1 MPRRTS
7 HLFAK
12 VRYACHL
19 ALLVSIVIFSSRSIN
34 AQDTVTGAFQ
44 GTVTDS
50 QSGAVLKDAV
60 VEIINQQTNVT
71 ITQKTDYQGRFFQ
84 GLLLPGTYIVRVSM
98 GGYATKAVLQ
108 VLRITYAGEVVPVPV
123 ALDPVPP
130 GSTQPD
136 PTSVTPAAVEEND
149 IRASIITVDGRRS
162 GSYVEDEIVALPLGA
177 ITSTRSFDELALLLP
192 GVAPPPQTLGSV
204 AGPGV
209 GAGVGSAG
217 QFSVNG
223 LRSRA
228 NNFTVDG
235 SDNNDED
242 IGVRRQGFV
251 ALTPQPVESIREY
264 QLITL
269 LAPAQFGR
277 NIGGQ
282 VNAVSRSGG
291 KEHHGTIYG
300 FFNSSQLNARNFFD
314 TTFGNGVSVLQANQ
328 QDVVIQTRTFAG
340 QLISQEP
347 LTVRNESGNEDS
359 FTLGQF
365 GFVVGGPVVQNN
377 LFYFASFERKIVNAT
392 EEQSFAVPSLVQRGA
407 FGTGETGLFQNP
419 FTGART
425 STIPMSI
432 NGGAIFSLYPF
443 ANNPSGVY
451 GINTLTRV
459 LPASERGTILSG
471 KLDHNFRLNQREQ
484 SVTGRYNFTNDWR
497 DIPTTGGAIF
507 STLRPRIQTNNFSFF
522 YNSQINSPDDYRPL
536 FNQLRLSYG
545 RTKLN
550 FEEVRDQEFLIPSV
564 AFPTTPFLLNAR
576 EIVNVTVPNAPGVP
590 NTGPVIFLRQP
601 VTVEEEIGPI
611 GQVVV
616 AGFSPLGVDTFTF
629 PQRRVNNTYQIADQL
644 STRIGD
650 HNFTFG
656 TDNRRTE
663 LNSELPRNARPYLTF
678 GGAPRLIFNGDVPRF
693 PTAADP
699 NPIIR
704 PEDLAA
710 IDAPNNLFLTLST
723 GQPDAI
729 GLRFY
734 QLNFFAQDE
743 WRVRRNL
750 SLSLGLRYEYNTP
763 PREGHELIESTF
775 DSPMQDL
782 APGLRTFLEGRTRI
796 YDPDRNNLAPRFG
809 IAYLSNALGNN
820 RVTVVRGGYGIF
832 YDQSLGAVISQSRN
846 VFPSF
851 FTLNFGGGPFTS
863 INNEFLLVIFN
874 PVTTTFGN
882 LLIPIVSPGS
892 LNRLN
897 PQLPISTFLPA
908 LQTFFPNA
916 ISPTIP
922 RREFEMPMA
931 QHYGVTIEQQL
942 QRSLVLSL
950 AYVGTS
956 GKNLLRFT
964 TPNLGPGLNIAP
976 TQFAVQ
982 QLQLPFPTFNGRV
995 SSPARPV
1002 SGVGG
1007 IQIFE
1012 TTANSRFHSLQI
1024 QLRGRFTNAFQFQ
1037 SSYSFSKALDDVSD
1051 VFDLAGASA
1060 LPQNSVTFED
1070 EWAPASFDVRHR
1082 LVFDFI
1088 YNVPASKQAIV
1099 KLFRGF
1105 QVAGSGRFYSGQP
1118 FTVNS
1123 IIDVNQDGNLT
1134 DRLNTV
1140 DGLLVTDNGEQP
1152 LILNTTNTLSLLA
1165 SFGQDGQIPRNSF
1178 RAGATAIFDLS
1189 VSRKFSLGG
1198 ARNLVLRAD
1207 FFNLPNRT
1215 NFGVPVRFLE
1225 AAGFGRAVN
1234 TITPARRVQ
1243 LSVKMSF

>member
-1 MPRRTS
+1 MPGV
-7 HLFAK
+7 LFSPS
-12 VRYACHL
+12 VRLRFCL
-19 ALLVSIVIFSSRSIN
+19 ALFPALTLFGVLNSAS
-34 AQDTVTGAFQ
+34 AQNTVTGAFQ
-44 GTVTDS
+44 GIVTDS
-50 QSGAVLKDAV
+50 QTGSPLKDAI
-60 VEIINQQTNVT
+60 VEIINQQTLVS
-71 ITQKTDYQGRFFQ
+71 ITLKTNYRGQFFQ
-84 GLLLPGTYIVRVSM
+84 GLLLPGTYLVRVSM
-98 GGYATKAVLQ
+98 AGYVTRAALQ
-108 VLRITYAGEVVPVPV
+108 PLRITYTGEVVPIPV
-123 ALDPVPP
+123 ALDPAPAGITPP
-130 GSTQPD
+130 P
-136 PTSVTPAAVEEND
+136 PTAAVPAAVEDTD
-149 IRASIITVDGRRS
+149 IRGSIITIDGRRS
-162 GSYVEDEIVALPLGA
+162 GSYLENEVVTLPLGGV
-177 ITSTRSFDELALLLP
+177 TLTRSFDELALLLP

-223 LRSRA
+223 LRSRG

-251 ALTPQPVESIREY
+251 ALIPQPLESIQEY
-264 QLITL
+264 QVITL

-282 VNAVSRSGG
+282 VNAVSKSGG
-291 KEHHGTIYG
+291 KQHHGTFYG
-300 FFNSSQLNARNFFD
+300 LFNSSQLNARNFFD
-314 TTFGNGVSVLQANQ
+314 TSLGNSVSVVQANQ
-328 QDVVIQTRTFAG
+328 QDVVIQTRTLAG

-347 LTVRNESGNEDS
+347 LTIRNESGDEDS

-365 GFVVGGPVVQNN
+365 GFVVGGPVAQNN
-377 LFYFASFERKIVNAT
+377 LFYFASFERKVINAT

-407 FGTGETGLFQNP
+407 FASGQTGLFQNP
-419 FTGART
+419 FTGAAT
-425 STIPMSI
+425 ATIPMSI

-443 ANNPSGVY
+443 PNNPSGIY

-459 LPASERGTILSG
+459 LPASGRGTIFSG
-471 KLDHNFRLNQREQ
+471 KLDHHFRLNQREQ
-484 SVTGRYNFTNDWR
+484 TVTGRYNSTNDWK
-497 DIPTTGGAIF
+497 DIPTTGAAIF
-507 STLRPRIQTNNFSFF
+507 STLRPRIQTHNFSFF
-522 YNSQINSPDDYRPL
+522 LNSQINSPDLYRGL

-545 RTKLN
+545 RTKLR
-550 FEEVRDQEFLIPSV
+550 FEEIRDEEFLIPSNS
-564 AFPTTPFLLNAR
+564 FPATPFLLNAR
-576 EIVNVTVPNAPGVP
+576 EIVNITTPTAPGIP
-590 NTGPVIFLRQP
+590 NTGQVIYLRQP
-601 VTVEEEIGPI
+601 VTVEQEIGPI
-611 GQVVV
+611 GQVAV

-629 PQRRVNNTYQIADQL
+629 PQRRVNNTYQFADQI
-644 STRIGD
+644 STIIGD
-650 HNFTFG
+650 HSLTFG
-656 TDNRRTE
+656 TDNRRSE

-678 GGAPRLIFNGDVPRF
+678 GGAPRLIFNGGVPRF
-693 PTAADP
+693 PNANDP

-743 WRVRRNL
+743 WRLRRNI
-750 SLSLGLRYEYNTP
+750 SVSLGLRYEYNTP
-763 PREGHELIESTF
+763 PREVHELIEGTF
-775 DSPMQDL
+775 SSPML
-782 APGLRTFLEGRTRI
+782 SLTPGLRTFLEGRTQI
-796 YDPDRNNLAPRFG
+796 YDADRNNVAPRLGF
-809 IAYLSNALGNN
+809 AYSSNRLGHNHL
-820 RVTVVRGGYGIF
+820 TVARGGYGIF
-832 YDQSLGAVISQSRN
+832 YDQSLGAVVSQSRN

-851 FTLNFGGGPFTS
+851 FTLNWGGGPFTS
-863 INNEFLLVIFN
+863 IDNEFLLTIFN

-882 LLIPIVSPGS
+882 QLTPIVLPGS

-897 PQLPISTFLPA
+897 PELPIATFLA
-908 LQTFFPNA
+908 GLQTFFPNA

-931 QHYGVTIEQQL
+931 QQYGFTIEQQL

-950 AYVGTS
+950 AYVGTR

-976 TQFAVQ
+976 TQLQIQ
-982 QLQLPFPTFNGRV
+982 QLQFPFPVFNGRV
-995 SSPARPV
+995 SSPARPI

-1012 TTANSRFHSLQI
+1012 TTANSRFDSLQI
-1024 QLRGRFTNAFQFQ
+1024 QLRGRVTNTFQFQ
-1037 SSYSFSKALDDVSD
+1037 SSYSFSKAVDDVSD

-1060 LPQNSVTFED
+1060 LPQNSVTFGG

-1088 YNVPASKQAIV
+1088 YAVPTSKTAVIKV
-1099 KLFRGF
+1099 FRRF

-1123 IIDVNQDGNLT
+1123 VIDVNQDGNLT

-1140 DGLLVTDNGEQP
+1140 DGLQVTGNGERP

-1165 SFGQDGQIPRNSF
+1165 PFGQDGQIPRNSF
-1178 RAGATAIFDLS
+1178 RAGATAVFDLS
-1189 VSRKFSLGG
+1189 ISRKISLGG
-1198 ARNLVLRAD
+1198 ARNLILRAD
-1207 FFNLPNRT
+1207 IFNLPNRN

-1243 LSVKMSF
+1243 LSMKMSF